1 MAPASS
7 GYAYGSRRRTAAA
20 AEEAHEEE
28 EDGWADEARG
38 ILREHEGR
46 RALVD
51 VAAASAISSESGASC
66 ILRVC
71 IWECVARRSSCS
83 AQEQLDGG
91 CLRHGACAI
100 DRSITRL
107 CVYCTVRACDVLYTV
122 RVNRSDMLHRC
133 RHELRALT
141 QPMRS
146 NTA

>member
-1 MAPASS
+1 MAPAAS
-7 GYAYGSRRRTAAA
+7 GYAYGSRRRSAAA
-20 AEEAHEEE
+20 AQVQEAE

-38 ILREHEGR
+38 IFREHEGR

-100 DRSITRL
+100 DRSMSSVTVASLGSACTVQYVR
-107 CVYCTVRACDVLYTV
+107 VMYCTLYV
-122 RVNRSDMLHRC
+122 
-133 RHELRALT
+133 
-141 QPMRS
+141 
-146 NTA
+146 